1 MSFPNFVFWSFSTFP
16 ELFRDLFAMCCP
28 ILYFFC
34 LFQALVTKVLNVL
47 VDLCSK
53 GFITHYSKVEKIFKL
68 TTHRKSLAFFQR
80 RGKEP
85 LWPFVFS
92 GKTIGLLAQLVPL
105 VGNAKIECALELI
118 YNFSRHNSLEKKF
131 QVQRN
136 FIPLIYWF
144 VCCPSFSLHRALK
157 TILKTS
163 FDLFKLLTWA
173 FWAFSDPFTY

>member
-1 MSFPNFVFWSFSTFP
+1 MLSNFI
-16 ELFRDLFAMCCP
+16 LFF
-28 ILYFFC
+28 

-53 GFITHYSKVEKIFKL
+53 GFITHSCKVEKIFKL

-157 TILKTS
+157 TIKRH
-163 FDLFKLLTWA
+163 LLT
-173 FWAFSDPFTY
+173 FSNFLLEHFEHFQTHLLIKMLFTQVVGTSLVGF